1 MAVSSLTVNA
11 PLMNVHDGAADAG
24 GALTKFSPSWITT
37 AIGTSLR
44 SIRIF
49 PSLVCCRLSLSRSDS
64 GVQMR
69 TPEAGDSDLPAA
81 GPTFATTRDTL
92 TRMTTPATLGELRAA
107 GFQDRTVKDELRS
120 NLLAKVERGEE
131 LFPGI
136 VGFDDEVLPGLE
148 RGILAGHDLIL
159 LGERGQAKT
168 RLVRAI
174 VNLLDEEVPTIDGC
188 EIHDHPYR
196 PICARCRALVADQ
209 GDQVPLRW
217 VPREDRYAEKLA
229 TPDTSVAD
237 LIGDID
243 PIRVAEGRYLSD
255 ELTIHYG
262 MIPRTNRGIVAINE
276 LPDLPERIQVSLF
289 NILEERDIQI
299 RGYRIRLPLDLL
311 LVATANPDD
320 YTHRGRIV
328 SPLKD
333 RFGTQVRTHYPQD
346 AADEIRIMD
355 QESRTTAGV
364 VPVRVPAFMK
374 EIVAALTAELRR
386 SPHVNHRSG
395 VSVRYS
401 IGNVETLS
409 AAAVRRA
416 ARLREPEAVPRVCD
430 LPAVLASS
438 EGRVEF
444 DTIEEGREAD
454 ILARALRT
462 AELEVFRGR
471 LSGFDFQP
479 LLHRFDDGLA
489 AETSDLTAAS
499 ELLAQFGDLPGLAKL
514 LERLGVEEESPG
526 VAASAI
532 EFALEGLHLSR
543 RLNKDVGSAPGSVR
557 YEGPAPA

>member
-1 MAVSSLTVNA
+1 
-11 PLMNVHDGAADAG
+11 
-24 GALTKFSPSWITT
+24 
-37 AIGTSLR
+37 
-44 SIRIF
+44 
-49 PSLVCCRLSLSRSDS
+49 
-64 GVQMR
+64 
-69 TPEAGDSDLPAA
+69 
-81 GPTFATTRDTL
+81 
-92 TRMTTPATLGELRAA
+92 MTEPATIGELRAS
-107 GFQDRTVKDELRS
+107 GYPDRTVKDELRA
-120 NLLAKVERGEE
+120 NLLVKLERGEA

-136 VGFDDEVLPGLE
+136 VGFDDAVLPALE

-174 VNLLDEEVPTIDGC
+174 VQLLDDASPAIEGC
-188 EIHDHPYR
+188 EIHDHPYH
-196 PICARCRALVADQ
+196 PTCARCRALVAAD
-209 GDQVPLRW
+209 GDAVPIAW
-217 VPREDRYAEKLA
+217 VPRDDRYAEKLA

-237 LIGDID
+237 LIGDVD
-243 PIRVAEGRYLSD
+243 PIRVAEGRYLAD

-262 MIPRTNRGIVAINE
+262 LIPRTNRGIVAINE

-311 LVATANPDD
+311 LVVTANPDD

-333 RFGTQVRTHYPQD
+333 RFGTQVRTHYPD
-346 AADEIRIMD
+346 TLADEIRIVE
-355 QESRTTAGV
+355 QEARTPAGEI
-364 VPVRVPAFMK
+364 PVRVPVFMK

-401 IGNVETLS
+401 IGNVETLT

-416 ARLREPEAVPRVCD
+416 ARSGEPEAVPRVCD

-444 DTIEEGREAD
+444 DTIEEGRETD
-454 ILARALRT
+454 ILSRALRT
-462 AELEVFRGR
+462 AELEVFRNR

-479 LLHRFDDGLA
+479 MLRRFDEGFVV
-489 AETSDLTAAS
+489 ETSDLTPAND
-499 ELLAQFGDLPGLAKL
+499 LLGRFGDLPGLSKL

-532 EFALEGLHLSR
+532 EFALDGLYLSR
-543 RLNKDVGSAPGSVR
+543 RLNRDGGSIAGSIR
-557 YEGPAPA
+557 YEGTSGA